1 MSGDVVVTPLRFSGA
16 FLTALAAAEG
26 RRAIAEVLV
35 AELHERLHLEGVLVH
50 EHLAGRSHTWA
61 TRGVVKPPIAPRIAA
76 IRSGTRP
83 PGGFGYAAERAPRW
97 VVVCARA
104 AAPSEDET
112 SYLTSACDTALVAAA
127 HAARASEERTAAR
140 TGRALVELGQALSLE
155 HGEERVLHLLT
166 LAVARLVPQDGVS
179 AWRASDGGFT
189 LVSAHGF
196 SGRRRPRPHLG
207 AHVPAGALPPELT
220 ASRRLRVLR
229 REEAPG
235 LVRGPAAGIVPIGER
250 EGTRA
255 LLAIERESHP
265 DAAEEALLLG
275 VADQALLSLSNERLL
290 SAQRDALS
298 GTVACLGRAL
308 ALRHR
313 ETAEHSDRMTADCAA
328 VGRAL
333 GLSGEALRD
342 LTFAASLHDLGKIGV
357 PERVLGNRGPLDS
370 DGWRLI
376 RAHPELGAQI
386 IDPVRELAG
395 AAALVRAC
403 HEHWDGSGYP
413 LGLAGEDIPLGS
425 RIILACDA
433 YHAMCEDRSYQP
445 AITPAAARGRLREL
459 AGVDFDP
466 RVVGRL
472 LVHLEQVEP
481 AAVPA

>member
-1 MSGDVVVTPLRFSGA
+1 MSGDVAVTPLRFSGA
-16 FLTALAAAEG
+16 FLAALASADDQ
-26 RRAIAEVLV
+26 RAIAEILA
-35 AELHERLHLEGVLVH
+35 AELHERLHLDGVMVH

-61 TRGVVKPPIAPRIAA
+61 RRGVVKPPIAPRIAA
-76 IRSGTRP
+76 IRSGARP
-83 PGGFGYAAERAPRW
+83 ADGFGYAAEQAPRW
-97 VVVCARA
+97 VVVCTRS
-104 AAPSEDET
+104 APPSDDEE
-112 SYLTSACDTALVAAA
+112 SYVASACATALVAAA

-179 AWRASDGGFT
+179 AWRRSGDGFV
-189 LVSAHGF
+189 LVSAHGY
-196 SGRRRPRPHLG
+196 SGRRRPPLG

-235 LVRGPAAGIVPIGER
+235 LVRGPMAGIVPLGER
-250 EGTRA
+250 EGTHA
-255 LLAIERESHP
+255 LLTIERDAAP
-265 DAAEEALLLG
+265 DPAEEALLLG

-290 SAQRDALS
+290 TAQRDALS
-298 GTVACLGRAL
+298 GIVACLGRAL

-313 ETAEHSDRMTADCAA
+313 ETAEHSDRMTADCGA

-342 LTFAASLHDLGKIGV
+342 LTFAAALHDLGKIGV

-376 RAHPELGAQI
+376 HAHPELGAQI

-395 AAALVRAC
+395 TAALIRAC
-403 HEHWDGSGYP
+403 HEHWDGRGYP
-413 LGLAGEDIPLGS
+413 RGLAGDEIPLGA
-425 RIILACDA
+425 RIILVCDA
-433 YHAMCEDRSYQP
+433 YQAMCEERSYQA
-445 AITPAAARGRLREL
+445 AIAPAAARERLREL
-459 AGVDFDP
+459 SGADFDP
-466 RVVGRL
+466 RVVEQL
-472 LVHLEQVEP
+472 IVHLEQVEP
-481 AAVPA
+481 APVPA